1 MKRLLIT
8 LAFAFTAAAIAASP
22 SVPTFPPKQPAT
34 PAVPATPATP
44 AAKATPGVP
53 AECMQ
58 RLQAHAERMKKELG
72 LTDAQVASMRNELER
87 YHGQMM
93 TARAD
98 HRSNVAKILTPEQNA
113 KMDEHHAERRDRM
126 MERCGDGDDDMSQG
140 KGKHKAK
147 GHEKG

>member
-1 MKRLLIT
+1 MKRLFIAA
-8 LAFAFTAAAIAASP
+8 AFAVTAAAIAASP

-34 PAVPATPATP
+34 PAPAATP

-58 RLQAHAERMKKELG
+58 RLQAHAERMKKDLG
-72 LTDAQVASMRNELER
+72 LTDAQAASMRNELER

-113 KMDEHHAERRDRM
+113 KMDEHHAARRDRM